1 MIYATGFEMFREVAR
16 QGSFTRAAAALG
28 VSGASVSR
36 QVKSLEQKLGLMLFH
51 LTTRTVALAEAGRH
65 LAIR

>member
-1 MIYATGFEMFREVAR
+1 MIYASGFEMFREVAR

-36 QVKSLEQKLGLMLFH
+36 QVKPLEQKLGLVLFH
-51 LTTRTVALAEAGRH
+51 RTTRTVALTEAGRH